1 MFIVAGR
8 FDGRKRHEKE
18 VRENGGTDT
27 TLEQAKKHYEE
38 HMHNAHNLQAKLDKA
53 HHRKKRAR
61 ASIMEMKGD
70 MHASFSEIASKE
82 NSKEEGKKENPM
94 IVKTTKFKF

>member
-1 MFIVAGR
+1 MFVCCHYDSWGNVVFIVAGR

-18 VRENGGTDT
+18 VQENGGKDS

-38 HMHNAHNLQAKLDKA
+38 HMLNAHNLQAKLDKA

-70 MHASFSEIASKE
+70 MHASFGEIASKE
-82 NSKEEGKKENPM
+82 EEKKEN
-94 IVKTTKFKF
+94 